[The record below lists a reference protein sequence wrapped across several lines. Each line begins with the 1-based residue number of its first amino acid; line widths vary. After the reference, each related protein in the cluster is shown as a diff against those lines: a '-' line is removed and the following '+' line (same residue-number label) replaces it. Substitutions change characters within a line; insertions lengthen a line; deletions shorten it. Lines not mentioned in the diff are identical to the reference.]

1 MFRCSPSFLRFA
13 GSPFSTGTLLSLSP
27 SLARRTPS
35 RIRMKEAL
43 HFSNVFQ
50 VRLSP
55 NLGGQMRKSLT
66 LESDLTRLP
75 RIDAEGERAI
85 AAR

>member
-1 MFRCSPSFLRFA
+1 
-13 GSPFSTGTLLSLSP
+13 
-27 SLARRTPS
+27 
-35 RIRMKEAL
+35 MKEAL

-85 AAR
+85 AARESIHRTRNFVSLTTLLHRSINELLLISSLLSVRD